1 MPEFTVRVY
10 AVMPVTEDYIE
21 AETAKQAA
29 TKLRSIAELPSLDG
43 GWPDY
48 ITVTDS
54 AGNVVHEED
63 WQ

>member
-10 AVMPVTEDYIE
+10 AVMPVVEDYIE

-29 TKLRSIAELPSLDG
+29 EKLREIIELPSLDG

-48 ITVTDS
+48 ITVTDETE
-54 AGNVVHEED
+54 NVVHEED
-63 WQ
+63 W